1 MRGPR
6 VRGLLKSRLRHGN
19 HMESEGRWRP
29 SHLPMI
35 IAIMALL
42 IILVGGTVRI
52 NDAGVSC
59 PDWPQCFGTLTF
71 DVSEED
77 QLAWYEENPGNDD
90 SKAPYSSFDIF
101 TEWFHR
107 LLVGVIALPVLL
119 NVVFAFKGENKRL
132 KNLSIAILGLLAVQA
147 IAGALTVFYKNV
159 DWSVA
164 LHLVLALFF
173 VSILLWQW
181 LLMRINE
188 NADWEIFKTPPS
200 VIHSHFSRIIMMTI
214 GVLILMIL
222 GAWVASTAGGQ
233 YNQSCSVGLGEGWP
247 QCQGDWFP
255 SLEGTGILVQMI
267 HRIGALAIGLALI
280 TGSMRIRTSCMDVN
294 SDCTIAKFFEASA
307 GFWLL
312 NIFVG
317 GFYIILAEGS
327 SFPEWL
333 SLVHLMV
340 GVASF
345 LSAALGLMFAV
356 VIRDLPAP
364 EEE

>member
-1 MRGPR
+1 
-6 VRGLLKSRLRHGN
+6 
-19 HMESEGRWRP
+19 MESGSRWRP

-59 PDWPQCFGTLTF
+59 PDWPQCFGTFTF

-77 QLAWYEENPGNDD
+77 QLAWYEDHPGNDD
-90 SKAPYSSFDIF
+90 SRAPYSSFDIF

-107 LLVGVIALPVLL
+107 LLVGIIAVPVLL
-119 NVVFAFKGENKRL
+119 NVVFAFKGEDKRM
-132 KNLSIAILGLLAVQA
+132 KTLSTAILVMLGVQA

-164 LHLVLALFF
+164 LHLVLALVF
-173 VSILLWQW
+173 VSLLLWQW
-181 LLMRINE
+181 LLMRIDE
-188 NADWEIFKTPPS
+188 GAEWQLLKTPPS
-200 VIHSHFSRIIMMTI
+200 VIHNNFARMVMMTV

-222 GAWVASTAGGQ
+222 GAWVASSAGGQ

-247 QCQGDWFP
+247 QCQGEWFP

-267 HRIGALAIGLALI
+267 HRVGALAIGIALI
-280 TGSMRIRTSCMDVN
+280 TGSMRIRTACMEVD
-294 SDCTIAKFFEASA
+294 SQGTIAKFFEASA

-317 GFYIILAEGS
+317 GFYIILAEDG

-340 GVASF
+340 GVASC
-345 LSAALGLMFAV
+345 LAATLGLMFAFI
-356 VIRDLPAP
+356 IRDSPAP